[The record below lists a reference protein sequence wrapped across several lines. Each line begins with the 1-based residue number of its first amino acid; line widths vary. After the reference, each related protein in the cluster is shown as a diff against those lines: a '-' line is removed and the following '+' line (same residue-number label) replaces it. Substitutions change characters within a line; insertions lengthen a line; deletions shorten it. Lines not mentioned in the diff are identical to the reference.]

1 MKKTINNYTTLLS
14 MLALLSVGASSC
26 GKGYLDEKPYS
37 SYDATNVDPT
47 TVENRLLGLHYNFA
61 QLWGYS
67 GRQGFLSCWQIGTD
81 ITSAGSTEGVE
92 NPFYQ
97 YADLNSENAGVSFL
111 WEKCYAFINNANL
124 VIDGVGDSNAKA
136 SAEARF
142 FRAYAYNMLV
152 TLWGDVPL
160 LTSSIKVP
168 SFNYTRTAVVEIDKV
183 IAEDLDYAIKE
194 LPDLGKANAPSRINK
209 DMARQLAA
217 EAFLRI
223 GMRDASYF
231 AKAEAMATAIID
243 GGNYKLIEA
252 RYGKYLSE
260 GGDYFRDM
268 FRQGNM
274 RRGQG
279 NTEAIWTFE
288 AELNREVNGG
298 TIDNPQHR
306 RIWQPAYH
314 KWDGMINADSLG
326 GRGNGRLRLSNF
338 MKYTVWKDLKGDIR
352 NSNFN
357 IRRTTNYNRPNF
369 SAEIGVDADGYR
381 VAKGTGTKNIV
392 IKTGDKVIPF
402 RTDSLEVWYPFPT
415 KWGGYDPLDDFGY
428 ALVKDWPIMRFGE
441 TYLLRAEARLRQGN
455 AAGAAEDINK
465 LRDRSFKIVR
475 AESGDSQLG
484 KVVASQI
491 TIDFILDERA
501 RELISEENRRMTL
514 VRMNKLKERILRNGD
529 TGPANKITTGF
540 QDYNGLLPIPLAEIQ
555 LNNKDGDN
563 LKQNPGY
570 K

>member
-1 MKKTINNYTTLLS
+1 
-14 MLALLSVGASSC
+14 
-26 GKGYLDEKPYS
+26 
-37 SYDATNVDPT
+37 
-47 TVENRLLGLHYNFA
+47 
-61 QLWGYS
+61 
-67 GRQGFLSCWQIGTD
+67 
-81 ITSAGSTEGVE
+81 
-92 NPFYQ
+92 
-97 YADLNSENAGVSFL
+97 
-111 WEKCYAFINNANL
+111 
-124 VIDGVGDSNAKA
+124 
-136 SAEARF
+136 
-142 FRAYAYNMLV
+142 
-152 TLWGDVPL
+152 
-160 LTSSIKVP
+160 
-168 SFNYTRTAVVEIDKV
+168 
-183 IAEDLDYAIKE
+183 
-194 LPDLGKANAPSRINK
+194 
-209 DMARQLAA
+209 MARQLAA

-231 AKAEAMATAIID
+231 TKAEAMATAIID

-288 AELNREVNGG
+288 VELNREVNGG
-298 TIDNPQHR
+298 TIDNPQQR
-306 RIWQPAYH
+306 RVWQPAYH

-338 MKYTVWKDLKGDIR
+338 MKYKVWQGLKGDIR

-369 SAEIGVDADGYR
+369 SAEIGVDADGFR
-381 VAKGTGTKNIV
+381 VAKGAGIKNVV
-392 IKTGDKVIPF
+392 IKTGDKVVPF
-402 RTDSLEVWYPFPT
+402 RADSLEVWYPFPT

-428 ALVKDWPIMRFGE
+428 ALVKDWPVMRFGE

-455 AAGAAEDINK
+455 TTGAAEDINK
-465 LRDRSFKIVR
+465 LRDRSFKAARV
-475 AESGDSQLG
+475 ESSNNQLG
-484 KVVASQI
+484 KVGASQL

-514 VRMNKLKERILRNGD
+514 VRMNKLKERILLNGD
-529 TGPANKITTGF
+529 SGPANKITTGF
-540 QDYNGLLPIPLAEIQ
+540 QDYNVLLPIPLTEIQ